1 MANFYRVALSGLL
14 AIAACWLMLQPLKAH
29 AYPAT
34 ATTPPGACT
43 NPAGCT
49 VYTWSASW
57 AGSVGPTSNPAASS
71 ACPAFNGRSYTAPA
85 SNPFGMQAGE
95 TRTVTASTAS
105 GNDCAITYTSSRGS
119 CCGGGL
125 SAGRATGTQ
134 AFTPPTY
141 TCPNGGTLSG
151 TNCVCPSGQTDN
163 GSACLDPQAAACQA
177 LQGQALYLTFNS
189 AVSPGQTA
197 CDATGCNVTVGS
209 PIIRARTPSGAT
221 VSEGEGTFTGS
232 TCTPSPSTPAS
243 EPDTCV
249 NGQPG
254 QINGVDVCVPY
265 SGSDDVETID
275 ESSKETNEGGNTT
288 EETTSKHTS
297 CTNNSCTTTTTT
309 TTITN
314 GGAPVVRATQETES
328 RDDFCT
334 KNPRAQQCKESSFS
348 GSCAAGFT
356 CDGDAVQCAQAREL
370 YRLSCALQADSPE
383 AALYAANASANPGEA
398 SIPSETVNIGPGAFD
413 ASNALGASACLA
425 DLTLTVWGADVTL
438 PLSDVCPALD
448 YLRLLLLAV
457 AWLAA
462 FRIVSVG

>member
-29 AYPAT
+29 AAFPAT
-34 ATTPPGACT
+34 ATPGACT
-43 NPAGCT
+43 SNCYEYRAAGFLNWFNTAPAACQSWTSYYGYPYVGAPLYGTPVGSRANCQYTQFGGTQSFEMTTRTRAPDPT
-49 VYTWSASW
+49 VYT
-57 AGSVGPTSNPAASS
+57 
-71 ACPAFNGRSYTAPA
+71 CPANS
-85 SNPFGMQAGE
+85 
-95 TRTVTASTAS
+95 
-105 GNDCAITYTSSRGS
+105 
-119 CCGGGL
+119 
-125 SAGRATGTQ
+125 
-134 AFTPPTY
+134 
-141 TCPNGGTLSG
+141 TLSG
-151 TNCVCPSGQTDN
+151 TSCTCNSGFVEQGSSCVD
-163 GSACLDPQAAACQA
+163 AQAAACQA
-177 LQGQALYLTFNS
+177 LQGQSLYLTFNS
-189 AVSPGQTA
+189 AVAPGQTA

-209 PIIRARTPSGAT
+209 PIIRARTPTGAT
-221 VSEGEGTFTGS
+221 VSEGEGTFTG
-232 TCTPSPSTPAS
+232 TPCTPSPATPAS

-356 CDGDAVQCAQAREL
+356 CDGDSVQCAQAREL